1 MQTPEPMTAKNPS
14 QNAAGAERAHQKFHD
29 LSRSFDT
36 AMLVTHAT
44 DGASHARP
52 MTVAEV
58 TDTGDLWFV
67 SRQDSEKVD
76 ELSEDPRA
84 LVVMQGSATHLVV
97 NGHAAV
103 RRDPKKIEAL
113 WKESW
118 NVWFKDKHDPNLV
131 LIHVQPEEAE
141 YWDNSG
147 TEGLKFFLKA
157 ASAYLSGR
165 EMKGTDDPDIHAKV
179 RA

>member
-1 MQTPEPMTAKNPS
+1 MKTDKSNQAG
-14 QNAAGAERAHQKFHD
+14 GAERAHQKFHD

-36 AMLVTHAT
+36 AILVTHAK
-44 DGASHARP
+44 DGSSHARP
-52 MTVAEV
+52 MAVADV

-76 ELSEDPRA
+76 ELVDDPRA
-84 LVVMQGSATHLVV
+84 LVVMQGSAKHLVV
-97 NGHAAV
+97 NGHAELKK
-103 RRDPKKIEAL
+103 DPAKVEAL
-113 WKESW
+113 WKEQW
-118 NVWFKDKHDPNLV
+118 KVWFKDKHDPNLV
-131 LIHVQPEEAE
+131 LIHLQPDEAE

-147 TEGLKFFLKA
+147 TDGLKFFLKA

-165 EMKGTDDPDIHAKV
+165 ELKGTDDPDIHAKV